1 MILQKVHLRLT
12 LLCTGITAFIML
24 VMSLIYLHLSE
35 TQLFQNELYS
45 FENDLHTMET
55 NLEQQSIISMEWIAK
70 MEAYG
75 NYQLFLFDN
84 GTPFLYNQLH
94 DTPQNQKLLKKAQEA
109 AEELELPSKKSS
121 TILNRMDSVLL
132 NASRQENDLIG
143 MVYSTGS
150 DSSLQIFVFSSL
162 SHLHYQYIEQRIFFV
177 LITVSATLLLFAF
190 SYFFTKKLLKPIA
203 ENQEKQLQFVASAS
217 HELRTPLAVILC
229 SAECCEYGASSD
241 QHSFLRTI
249 GEEGKR
255 MSHLID
261 EMLYLSQSRD
271 QQMRIHLEQV
281 ELDTLCLKGF
291 ESFEPLAAR
300 QGLTL
305 SLDLPEHPIP
315 SVTGDEEKL
324 MQLLS
329 ILLSN
334 ALSYTPKGG
343 SITIRLKTQGRA
355 HLLSV
360 EDTGIG
366 ITKEDQPHIFDRFY
380 RTEKSRSTKGHFGLG
395 LSIAYEIVTAHGGK
409 IEVEDNTP
417 NGSIFTVT
425 L

>member
-1 MILQKVHLRLT
+1 MILQKVHLKLT

-109 AEELELPSKKSS
+109 TEELELLSKKSS

-190 SYFFTKKLLKPIA
+190 SYFFMKRLLKPIA

-217 HELRTPLAVILC
+217 HELRTPLAVILS
-229 SAECCEYGASSD
+229 SAECCEYGASS
-241 QHSFLRTI
+241 
-249 GEEGKR
+249 
-255 MSHLID
+255 
-261 EMLYLSQSRD
+261 D

-334 ALSYTPKGG
+334 ALSYTPEGG
-343 SITIRLKTQGRA
+343 NITIRLKTQGRA
-355 HLLSV
+355 HLISV

-366 ITKEDQPHIFDRFY
+366 IAKEDQPHIFDRFY

>member
-1 MILQKVHLRLT
+1 
-12 LLCTGITAFIML
+12 
-24 VMSLIYLHLSE
+24 
-35 TQLFQNELYS
+35 
-45 FENDLHTMET
+45 
-55 NLEQQSIISMEWIAK
+55 
-70 MEAYG
+70 
-75 NYQLFLFDN
+75 
-84 GTPFLYNQLH
+84 
-94 DTPQNQKLLKKAQEA
+94 
-109 AEELELPSKKSS
+109 
-121 TILNRMDSVLL
+121 MDSVLL

-177 LITVSATLLLFAF
+177 LITVSATLLLFSF

-217 HELRTPLAVILC
+217 HELRTPLAVILS
-229 SAECCEYGASSD
+229 SAECCEYEASPD
-241 QHSFLRTI
+241 QQSFLQTI
-249 GEEGKR
+249 REEGKR

-271 QQMRIHLEQV
+271 QQMRIHLQQV
-281 ELDTLCLKGF
+281 ELDTLCLKAF
-291 ESFEPLAAR
+291 EAFEPLAAR

-324 MQLLS
+324 TQLLS

-334 ALSYTPKGG
+334 ALSYTPEGG
-343 SITIRLKTQGRA
+343 SITIRLKAQGRA

-366 ITKEDQPHIFDRFY
+366 ITKEDQTHIFDRFY

>member
-1 MILQKVHLRLT
+1 MILQKVHWKLT

-70 MEAYG
+70 MEAYE

-84 GTPFLYNQLH
+84 GAPFLYNQLH

-109 AEELELPSKKSS
+109 AEELELPTKKSS
-121 TILNRMDSVLL
+121 AVLSRMDSVLL

-177 LITVSATLLLFAF
+177 LITVSATLLLFSF

-217 HELRTPLAVILC
+217 HELRTPLAVILS
-229 SAECCEYGASSD
+229 SAECCEYEASPD
-241 QHSFLRTI
+241 QQSFLQTI

-261 EMLYLSQSRD
+261 EMLYLSQYGD

>member
-1 MILQKVHLRLT
+1 
-12 LLCTGITAFIML
+12 
-24 VMSLIYLHLSE
+24 
-35 TQLFQNELYS
+35 
-45 FENDLHTMET
+45 
-55 NLEQQSIISMEWIAK
+55 
-70 MEAYG
+70 
-75 NYQLFLFDN
+75 
-84 GTPFLYNQLH
+84 
-94 DTPQNQKLLKKAQEA
+94 
-109 AEELELPSKKSS
+109 
-121 TILNRMDSVLL
+121 MDSVLL

-162 SHLHYQYIEQRIFFV
+162 SHLHYQYIEHRIFFV
-177 LITVSATLLLFAF
+177 LITVSATLLLFSF

-217 HELRTPLAVILC
+217 HELRTPLAVILS
-229 SAECCEYGASSD
+229 SAECCEYEASPD
-241 QHSFLRTI
+241 QQSFLQTI
-249 GEEGKR
+249 REEGKR

-315 SVTGDEEKL
+315 SITGDEEKL

-343 SITIRLKTQGRA
+343 SITIRLKAQGRA

-366 ITKEDQPHIFDRFY
+366 ITKEDQTHIFDRFY

>member
-1 MILQKVHLRLT
+1 
-12 LLCTGITAFIML
+12 
-24 VMSLIYLHLSE
+24 
-35 TQLFQNELYS
+35 
-45 FENDLHTMET
+45 
-55 NLEQQSIISMEWIAK
+55 
-70 MEAYG
+70 
-75 NYQLFLFDN
+75 
-84 GTPFLYNQLH
+84 
-94 DTPQNQKLLKKAQEA
+94 
-109 AEELELPSKKSS
+109 
-121 TILNRMDSVLL
+121 MDSVLL

-177 LITVSATLLLFAF
+177 LITVSATLLLFSF

-217 HELRTPLAVILC
+217 HELRTPLAVILS

-241 QHSFLRTI
+241 QQSFLRTI

-300 QGLTL
+300 QGLIL

-315 SVTGDEEKL
+315 SVTGDEERL

>member
-1 MILQKVHLRLT
+1 
-12 LLCTGITAFIML
+12 
-24 VMSLIYLHLSE
+24 
-35 TQLFQNELYS
+35 
-45 FENDLHTMET
+45 
-55 NLEQQSIISMEWIAK
+55 
-70 MEAYG
+70 
-75 NYQLFLFDN
+75 
-84 GTPFLYNQLH
+84 
-94 DTPQNQKLLKKAQEA
+94 
-109 AEELELPSKKSS
+109 
-121 TILNRMDSVLL
+121 MDSVLL

-143 MVYSTGS
+143 MVYSTGN

-190 SYFFTKKLLKPIA
+190 SYFFTKRLLKPIA

-217 HELRTPLAVILC
+217 HELRTPLAVILS

-241 QHSFLRTI
+241 QQSFLRTI

-281 ELDTLCLKGF
+281 ELDTLCLKVF

-305 SLDLPEHPIP
+305 

-334 ALSYTPKGG
+334 ALSYTPEGG
-343 SITIRLKTQGRA
+343 NITIRLKTQGRA

>member
-1 MILQKVHLRLT
+1 MILQKVHLKLT

-70 MEAYG
+70 MEAYE

-109 AEELELPSKKSS
+109 AEELELPTKKSS
-121 TILNRMDSVLL
+121 AVLNRMDSVLL

-143 MVYSTGS
+143 MVYSTGN

-177 LITVSATLLLFAF
+177 LITVSATLLLFSF

-217 HELRTPLAVILC
+217 HELRTPLAVILS
-229 SAECCEYGASSD
+229 SAGCCEYEASPD
-241 QHSFLRTI
+241 QQSFLQTI

-261 EMLYLSQSRD
+261 EMLYLSQSGD

-281 ELDTLCLKGF
+281 ELDTLCLKAF
-291 ESFEPLAAR
+291 EAFEPLAAR

-305 SLDLPEHPIP
+305 SLDLPEHPILAI
-315 SVTGDEEKL
+315 TGDEEKL
-324 MQLLS
+324 TQLLS

-334 ALSYTPKGG
+334 ALSYTPEGG
-343 SITIRLKTQGRA
+343 SITIRLKAQGRA

-366 ITKEDQPHIFDRFY
+366 ITKEDQTHIFDRFY

>member
-1 MILQKVHLRLT
+1 MSCIPLRMIYIRWKP
-12 LLCTGITAFIML
+12 
-24 VMSLIYLHLSE
+24 
-35 TQLFQNELYS
+35 
-45 FENDLHTMET
+45 
-55 NLEQQSIISMEWIAK
+55 IS
-70 MEAYG
+70 
-75 NYQLFLFDN
+75 
-84 GTPFLYNQLH
+84 
-94 DTPQNQKLLKKAQEA
+94 KAQEA
-109 AEELELPSKKSS
+109 AEELELPTKKSS
-121 TILNRMDSVLL
+121 AVLNRMDSVLL

-143 MVYSTGS
+143 MVYSTGN

-162 SHLHYQYIEQRIFFV
+162 SHLHYQYIEQRI
-177 LITVSATLLLFAF
+177 SF
-190 SYFFTKKLLKPIA
+190 SYFFTKRLLKPIA

-217 HELRTPLAVILC
+217 HELRTPLAVILS

-241 QHSFLRTI
+241 QQSFLRTI

>member
-1 MILQKVHLRLT
+1 MILQKVHWKLT

-45 FENDLHTMET
+45 FENDLHTIET

-70 MEAYG
+70 MEAYE

-109 AEELELPSKKSS
+109 AEELELPTKKSS
-121 TILNRMDSVLL
+121 AVLNRMDSVLL

-143 MVYSTGS
+143 MVYSTGN

-190 SYFFTKKLLKPIA
+190 SYFFTKRLLKPIA

-217 HELRTPLAVILC
+217 HELRTPLAVILS

-241 QHSFLRTI
+241 QQSFLRTI
-249 GEEGKR
+249 WEEGKR

-300 QGLTL
+300 QGL

>member
-1 MILQKVHLRLT
+1 MILQKVHLKLT

-109 AEELELPSKKSS
+109 TEELELLSKKSS

-190 SYFFTKKLLKPIA
+190 SYFFMKRLLKPIA

-217 HELRTPLAVILC
+217 HELRTPLAVILS
-229 SAECCEYGASSD
+229 SAECCEYGASS
-241 QHSFLRTI
+241 
-249 GEEGKR
+249 
-255 MSHLID
+255 
-261 EMLYLSQSRD
+261 D

-329 ILLSN
+329 ILVSN
-334 ALSYTPKGG
+334 ALSYTPEGG
-343 SITIRLKTQGRA
+343 NITIRLKTQGRA
-355 HLLSV
+355 HLISV

-366 ITKEDQPHIFDRFY
+366 IAKEDQPHIFDRFY

>member
-1 MILQKVHLRLT
+1 MILQKVHWKLT

-70 MEAYG
+70 MEAYK

-109 AEELELPSKKSS
+109 AEELELPTKKSS
-121 TILNRMDSVLL
+121 AVLNRMDSVLL

-143 MVYSTGS
+143 MVYSTGN

-190 SYFFTKKLLKPIA
+190 SYFFTKRLLKPIA

-217 HELRTPLAVILC
+217 HELRTPLAVILS

-241 QHSFLRTI
+241 QQSFLRTI

-281 ELDTLCLKGF
+281 ELCLKGF

-360 EDTGIG
+360 EDTVIG

>member
-1 MILQKVHLRLT
+1 MILQKVHWKLT

-70 MEAYG
+70 MEAYE

-109 AEELELPSKKSS
+109 AEELELPTKKSS
-121 TILNRMDSVLL
+121 AVLNRMDSVLL

-143 MVYSTGS
+143 MVYSTGN

-190 SYFFTKKLLKPIA
+190 SYFFTKRLLKPIA

-217 HELRTPLAVILC
+217 HELRTPLAVILS

-241 QHSFLRTI
+241 QQSFLRTI

-300 QGLTL
+300 QGLIL

-360 EDTGIG
+360 EDTGTG

>member
-1 MILQKVHLRLT
+1 
-12 LLCTGITAFIML
+12 
-24 VMSLIYLHLSE
+24 
-35 TQLFQNELYS
+35 
-45 FENDLHTMET
+45 
-55 NLEQQSIISMEWIAK
+55 
-70 MEAYG
+70 
-75 NYQLFLFDN
+75 
-84 GTPFLYNQLH
+84 
-94 DTPQNQKLLKKAQEA
+94 
-109 AEELELPSKKSS
+109 
-121 TILNRMDSVLL
+121 MDSVLL

-143 MVYSTGS
+143 MVYSTGN

-177 LITVSATLLLFAF
+177 LITVSATLLLFSF

-217 HELRTPLAVILC
+217 HELRTPLAVILS

-241 QHSFLRTI
+241 QQSFLRTI

-409 IEVEDNTP
+409 IEVGDNTP

>member
-1 MILQKVHLRLT
+1 MILQKVHWKLT

-45 FENDLHTMET
+45 FESDLHTMET

-70 MEAYG
+70 MESYK

-109 AEELELPSKKSS
+109 AEELELPTKKSS
-121 TILNRMDSVLL
+121 AVLNRMDSVLL

-143 MVYSTGS
+143 MVYSTGN

-177 LITVSATLLLFAF
+177 LIAF
-190 SYFFTKKLLKPIA
+190 SYFFTKRLLKPIA

-217 HELRTPLAVILC
+217 HELRTPLAVILS

-241 QHSFLRTI
+241 QQSFLRTI